1 MEEKGIR
8 KIWDI
13 LNPFVGSL
21 LCMLGATMIGTM
33 VFGLMTGIHGLN
45 NEMLLEL
52 FPWLSL
58 LITLIANGMILV
70 FMRKSI
76 QFDRIRFGFDR
87 QDWKTAQYGCAAVLG
102 AAAGHLWST
111 MIFMSGIQKIFTGY
125 EDTISRAF
133 EGQPLAL
140 VFLTRVIAAP
150 IAEEMV
156 FRFMIYR
163 RARKYFGIPLA
174 VVVSAVLFGIYH
186 ANVIQFVYAVGF
198 TVLLILLYEKSGN
211 ILAPILAHAGA
222 NLWAI
227 VLDEWLPA
235 FSRDP
240 YIPMFVAE
248 VVITGVLAGFL
259 FRKNA
264 ALH

>member
-111 MIFMSGIQKIFTGY
+111 MIFISGIQKIFTDY
-125 EDTISRAF
+125 EDTAARAF
-133 EGQPLAL
+133 EGQPLLL
-140 VFLTRVIAAP
+140 VFLTTVIASP

-163 RARKYFGIPLA
+163 RAKKYYGAIAATGI
-174 VVVSAVLFGIYH
+174 SAVLFGIYH
-186 ANVIQFVYAVGF
+186 ANAVQFVYAIGF
-198 TVLLILLYEKSGN
+198 SVLLILLYEKSGN
-211 ILAPILAHAGA
+211 ILAPIIAHAGA

-227 VLDEWLPA
+227 ILDAFLPQY
-235 FSRDP
+235 SRSIS
-240 YIPMFVAE
+240 IPIFAAE
-248 VVITGVLAGFL
+248 VVITGVLVGFL